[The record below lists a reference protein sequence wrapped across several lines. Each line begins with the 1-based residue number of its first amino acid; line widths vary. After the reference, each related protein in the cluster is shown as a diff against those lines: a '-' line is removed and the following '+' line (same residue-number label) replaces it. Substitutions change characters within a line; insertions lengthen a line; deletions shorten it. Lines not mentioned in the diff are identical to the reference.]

1 MLAYSIDRQ
10 ILKIALPLVFSNL
23 SVPLVGL
30 VDNAVLGHLNSP
42 LYLASAGLGAIIMSY
57 ILFSFGFIKSTT
69 TGYISQFDNLG
80 NNKKI
85 TTIHQIIIIS
95 ALISF
100 LLLFFKDAL
109 IWYSLSILGEPGAI
123 NDNATVYLDIRF
135 WSIPAIFLR
144 DIFIGYLIGIKRAS
158 TAMKIIITIN
168 LLNIIL
174 DYYFVFI
181 LNMNIEGVA
190 YASLISESS
199 IIIFIIIFLINDRG
213 FLNKRIFKESVSSF
227 TSLKNKLLVNGN
239 MFIRSV
245 ILMTCFAHFMSLSAD
260 YGEIVLAANTILLNF
275 FFIFSYGIDAFA
287 HASEVMVG
295 NSVGEKNVQ
304 KYDLVVRSSF
314 KFTLLI
320 AIIFLSI
327 FIIFSSNIF
336 SLITSHIDVIQKAEQ
351 NFLFL
356 LLVIIFG
363 SIAFCID
370 GILIGGLQHQLM
382 RNIMIIS
389 GLVYFSSIN
398 VLHSDIGS
406 FIWYPFI
413 LFFMTRSILLFL
425 YLNHTRRVLFS
436 RNASL

>member
-199 IIIFIIIFLINDRG
+199 IIIFIIIFLIDDRG

-304 KYDLVVRSSF
+304 KYDYVVRSSF

>member
-80 NNKKI
+80 NDKKI

-109 IWYSLSILGEPGAI
+109 ICYSLSILGESGAI
-123 NDNATVYLDIRF
+123 NDNAAVYLDIRF

-144 DIFIGYLIGIKRAS
+144 DIFIGYLIGIKRVS

-320 AIIFLSI
+320 TLLFLSI

-351 NFLFL
+351 NFFFL

-389 GLVYFSSIN
+389 GLVYFSSIY
-398 VLHSDIGS
+398 VLHPNIASL
-406 FIWYPFI
+406 IWYPFI
-413 LFFMTRSILLFL
+413 LFFLTRSILLFL
-425 YLNHTRRVLFS
+425 HLNHTRRVLFS
-436 RNASL
+436 

>member
-1 MLAYSIDRQ
+1 
-10 ILKIALPLVFSNL
+10 
-23 SVPLVGL
+23 
-30 VDNAVLGHLNSP
+30 
-42 LYLASAGLGAIIMSY
+42 
-57 ILFSFGFIKSTT
+57 LFSFGFIKSTT

-80 NNKKI
+80 NDKKI

-100 LLLFFKDAL
+100 LLLFFKDPL

-123 NDNATVYLDIRF
+123 NDNAAVYLDIRF

-144 DIFIGYLIGIKRAS
+144 DIFIGYLIGIKRVS

-260 YGEIVLAANTILLNF
+260 YGEIMLAANTILLNF
-275 FFIFSYGIDAFA
+275 FFIFSYGVDAFA

-295 NSVGEKNVQ
+295 NSVGEKNPQ
-304 KYDLVVRSSF
+304 KYDYVVRSSF

-320 AIIFLSI
+320 ALIFLSI

-336 SLITSHIDVIQKAEQ
+336 SLITSHIDVVQKAEQ
-351 NFLFL
+351 NFFFL

-389 GLVYFSSIN
+389 GLVYFSSIY
-398 VLHSDIGS
+398 VLHPNIGS
-406 FIWYPFI
+406 LIWYPFI
-413 LFFMTRSILLFL
+413 LFFLTRSILLFL
-425 YLNHTRRVLFS
+425 HLSHTRRVLFS
-436 RNASL
+436 

>member
-304 KYDLVVRSSF
+304 KYDYVVRSSF

-398 VLHSDIGS
+398 VLHSDISS